1 MKKIALK
8 AVAMTILATS
18 LTGCIG
24 QMGTSQLVT
33 KVNLSVVDN
42 RYARAGLYLLLGP
55 VYGIAATADL
65 FIFNSIE
72 FWTGRNPITGKSPAL
87 ADTPMNA
94 VIKVNGQLGSDLST
108 PPLASVRNSDIEAA
122 SFNQLDDSTLEMNV
136 SYTNGETAVLRG
148 EKAGDNVNFYL
159 DGEFITAVSVDELSQ
174 YARNQA

>member
-1 MKKIALK
+1 MKKIAYK

-33 KVNLSVVDN
+33 KANLTVVDN
-42 RYARAGLYLLLGP
+42 RYARAGLYVLLAP

-65 FIFNSIE
+65 FIFNTIE

-94 VIKVNGQLGSDLST
+94 VIKVNGQLDRQLT
-108 PPLASVRNSDIEAA
+108 TAPLASVRNSDIEEA
-122 SFNQLDDSTLEMNV
+122 SFRQIDERTLEMNV
-136 SYTNGETAVLRG
+136 AYTNGKQAVLRG
-148 EKAGDNVNFYL
+148 EKAGENVNFYL